1 MKIRA
6 LIIEDD
12 AVSREV
18 LQGLLEKVP
27 DIELIG
33 VCSGGREGVQAI
45 NRLGPD
51 LVFLDVQ
58 MPEMDGFMVLA
69 EVEPSKMPIVVFVTA
84 NEEYAVKAFEVH
96 ALDYLVKP
104 CTEIRL
110 KEALDHVRRQIS
122 LHDGGAIQQKVSAL
136 LNDLKV
142 EQRLP
147 DRLAVKSLGRIIFV
161 PFADIDWIEAADNY
175 VNIHVGPDSHMLR
188 DTMNAL
194 ESRLPA
200 ERFIRISRST
210 IVNIERI
217 KELQPMFHGEY
228 VVLLHNGT
236 NLTLSRN
243 YREKLRQLG
252 IS

>member
-33 VCSGGREGVQAI
+33 VCSGGREGAEAI
-45 NRLGPD
+45 NTLHPD

-58 MPEMDGFMVLA
+58 MPEMDGFMVLG
-69 EVEPSKMPIVVFVTA
+69 EVEPSKLPMVVFVTA
-84 NEEYAVKAFEVH
+84 NVEYAVKAFDVH

-104 CTEIRL
+104 CSESRL
-110 KEALDHVRRQIS
+110 KEALDRVRQRIS
-122 LHDGGAIQQKVSAL
+122 LNQSGAIQQKLSAW
-136 LNDLKV
+136 LNEVKI
-142 EQRLP
+142 EQRHP
-147 DRLAVKSLGRIIFV
+147 DRLAVKSEGRIIFI
-161 PFADIDWIEAADNY
+161 PYGDIDWIQAADNY
-175 VNIHVGPDSHMLR
+175 VIVHVGPNTHLLR
-188 DTMNAL
+188 ETMNAL
-194 ESRLPA
+194 ELRLPPD
-200 ERFIRISRST
+200 RFIRISRST
-210 IVNIERI
+210 IANMACI
-217 KELQPMFHGEY
+217 KELHPMFHGEY
-228 VVLLHNGT
+228 TVMLRDGT
-236 NLTLSRN
+236 RLTLSRN